1 MSFLFLFL
9 FFVFTPLCAQVSID
23 HTPDESMVEMER
35 KIVDAMKEKILGN
48 TDEAIAK
55 FTELIQKNPDQA
67 LLHFQLADLYYQ
79 SKQISKATPHIYR
92 AIELKPG
99 ELDFVSLLAQMS
111 RQIGAYDKVA
121 QQYDILLEKHPEVD
135 QYYDESIFFWERAG
149 QMDMAGKTLEKKQNR
164 FGYNAS
170 ILSQKLKN
178 TSTPAKEKKVILEAE
193 DFLKKNPKEE
203 SCLWILYEYYVNKSE
218 VQQARK
224 YLDQLLQRNPVHVKA
239 GQAILDSYL
248 AEKDTLRY
256 IQSVEKLIASTGILP
271 YEKAAY
277 LKKLQTSIQND
288 PQKFGKQVQQLSSLL
303 LQMHP
308 QSKEVQMTVGM
319 NYFYLKQMKEAADL
333 LFALYEFE
341 RNNLEFWLALQQ
353 SLYHSA
359 SLEKMILSG
368 LRMAEFFPD
377 QALGQLYKGYA
388 KLLSKDPLSAQRSF
402 KRAADMLQDQKEWQ
416 LIAQKAYELSLF
428 QSEDPKWSAEQL
440 QAKQDA
446 SVFAR
451 FNWVWLHVHKADDAY
466 KLESLLADAS
476 WSSSIQKDFSFL
488 WAVHLVQQK
497 QFEQAKTILE
507 KTDWIKFQPHYA
519 DMFGDILMQLNQKT
533 EAIKYWNKAKE
544 LGLRS
549 DNLNQKIE
557 NAK

>member
-1 MSFLFLFL
+1 
-9 FFVFTPLCAQVSID
+9 
-23 HTPDESMVEMER
+23 
-35 KIVDAMKEKILGN
+35 
-48 TDEAIAK
+48 
-55 FTELIQKNPDQA
+55 
-67 LLHFQLADLYYQ
+67 
-79 SKQISKATPHIYR
+79 
-92 AIELKPG
+92 
-99 ELDFVSLLAQMS
+99 
-111 RQIGAYDKVA
+111 
-121 QQYDILLEKHPEVD
+121 
-135 QYYDESIFFWERAG
+135 
-149 QMDMAGKTLEKKQNR
+149 
-164 FGYNAS
+164 
-170 ILSQKLKN
+170 
-178 TSTPAKEKKVILEAE
+178 
-193 DFLKKNPKEE
+193 
-203 SCLWILYEYYVNKSE
+203 
-218 VQQARK
+218 
-224 YLDQLLQRNPVHVKA
+224 
-239 GQAILDSYL
+239 
-248 AEKDTLRY
+248 
-256 IQSVEKLIASTGILP
+256 
-271 YEKAAY
+271 
-277 LKKLQTSIQND
+277 
-288 PQKFGKQVQQLSSLL
+288 
-303 LQMHP
+303 MHP